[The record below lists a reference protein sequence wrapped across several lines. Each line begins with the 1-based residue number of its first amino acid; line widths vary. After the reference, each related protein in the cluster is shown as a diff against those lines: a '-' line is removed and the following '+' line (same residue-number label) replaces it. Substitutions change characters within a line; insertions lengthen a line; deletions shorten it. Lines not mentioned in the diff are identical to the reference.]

1 MKHYYS
7 SVWDYAEMYKQLNML
22 WSNILTKIKQEKNFI
37 SYSLESSLNFHN
49 YHQPWN
55 MKNLM
60 TVDSWSYW
68 RFNPFKTALKTSLFF
83 APTLK

>member
-49 YHQPWN
+49 
-55 MKNLM
+55 
-60 TVDSWSYW
+60 
-68 RFNPFKTALKTSLFF
+68 
-83 APTLK
+83 

>member
-1 MKHYYS
+1 MQHYIIFKYLLTYETDYYS

-49 YHQPWN
+49 
-55 MKNLM
+55 
-60 TVDSWSYW
+60 
-68 RFNPFKTALKTSLFF
+68 
-83 APTLK
+83 